1 MKIINEDLIKDCREA
16 YLIGIG
22 GSGMSGLARILKHL
36 GLSVAGSDAKESC
49 VTRSLCGDGIPVCI
63 GQKEA
68 NFGKSD
74 LVIYSSAIRKD
85 HLELAAAKKLGR
97 RVYHRA
103 EILASLMNHAETAI
117 GVLGTHG
124 KTTTSAMLSFV
135 LSKLGANPTCFVGSD
150 MIDFNTNIVAGG
162 KKYWVSEVDESDSSH
177 ECYSPHYAAITNLEP
192 EHLDHYQ
199 SWENLLGSFRRFLSQ
214 IHNPGL
220 VSYFGDDPVLE
231 ELVKESGKPSISY
244 GFSDTRD
251 FSAQNIRVEPFGS
264 SYDLYEAGFFSRTVR
279 LSVPGRH
286 NIANSLATIALLS
299 QMGFDLDAVAE
310 ALSGFKGTRR
320 RMEVKWQSSQFL
332 VLDDY
337 AHHPTEVK
345 AVLKALRET
354 GKYVR
359 VIFQPHRFSRT
370 RQLFR
375 DFAHAFD
382 DAHEVLL
389 TDIYSAG
396 EENPDAIS
404 VELIANEV
412 AAAGHPRVLIV
423 KKEKIIPFLQEH
435 PLVDGVMVFM
445 GAGDIGELANEFV
458 GSIGTCA

>member
-1 MKIINEDLIKDCREA
+1 MIN
-16 YLIGIG
+16 
-22 GSGMSGLARILKHL
+22 
-36 GLSVAGSDAKESC
+36 
-49 VTRSLCGDGIPVCI
+49 
-63 GQKEA
+63 
-68 NFGKSD
+68 
-74 LVIYSSAIRKD
+74 
-85 HLELAAAKKLGR
+85 
-97 RVYHRA
+97 
-103 EILASLMNHAETAI
+103 
-117 GVLGTHG
+117 
-124 KTTTSAMLSFV
+124 
-135 LSKLGANPTCFVGSD
+135 
-150 MIDFNTNIVAGG
+150 FNTNIVAGG
-162 KKYWVSEVDESDSSH
+162 QKYWISEVDESDSSH
-177 ECYSPHYAAITNLEP
+177 EFYAPHYAVITNLEP

-214 IHNPGL
+214 LHDPGL
-220 VSYFGDDPVLE
+220 VSYFGDDLVLE
-231 ELVKESGKPSISY
+231 KLVKESGKPSVSY
-244 GFSDTRD
+244 GFSDARD
-251 FSAQNIRVEPFGS
+251 FSARNIRIEPFGS
-264 SYDLYEAGFFSRTVR
+264 TYDLYETGFFSRTVS

-286 NIANSLATIALLS
+286 NIANSLATLALLS

-370 RQLFR
+370 RSLYR

-382 DAHEVLL
+382 DAHEVIL

-396 EENPDAIS
+396 EENPDSIG

-412 AAAGHPRVLIV
+412 AAAGHPRVLII
-423 KKEKIIPFLQEH
+423 KKEQIIPFLHEH
-435 PLVDGVMVFM
+435 PLADGVMVFM
-445 GAGDIGELANEFV
+445 GAGDIGEMANEFV
-458 GSIGTCA
+458 GSIGTRARA